1 MIRRPAGGGHLGKLD
16 FMKKALLTTAIT
28 LPILALAAVAFVTI
42 THVRIASATS
52 ITCTPT
58 GFYRD
63 GINMTAAKI
72 NPHGAV
78 SSTVNAIGC
87 NIGVYYG
94 PGAEGAVRHATIY
107 GANYFGVVNN
117 GGRVT
122 ISHSLIH
129 DIGESPFNGTQHGV
143 GVYFVYASGATGEI
157 SNSRIWRY
165 QKGGI
170 VVNGTGDSANVSY
183 NTVTGLGPIGFIAQ
197 NGIQIGYGAHA
208 TVTHNTVSDNSYT
221 GTSTVDGGI
230 IVVGGAY
237 YGSDYTVGTV
247 ISHNTVT
254 NNDVG
259 VWVTD
264 IDQNA
269 NPSATPTN
277 VVVSENHISD
287 NAVTNNYGAVG
298 YQAGVADQG
307 DYDQITN
314 NHICG
319 TGYTSTVASPYL
331 YYIDVTATNNP
342 TVSGNITGQCNGDG
356 VVSTK
361 TEPPAHGPDAIHT
374 TDGGSDR
381 PSATP

>member
-1 MIRRPAGGGHLGKLD
+1 
-16 FMKKALLTTAIT
+16 MKKVLLTTAIT

-42 THVRIASATS
+42 AHVRGASATS

-72 NPHGAV
+72 NPPDSV
-78 SSTVNAIGC
+78 SGTINAAGC

-94 PGAEGAVRHATIY
+94 PGATGSVSHATIY

-129 DIGESPFNGTQHGV
+129 DIGEIPFNGTQHGV

-157 SNSRIWRY
+157 SNNRIWRY

-170 VVNGTGDSANVSY
+170 VVNGTGDSANVSD
-183 NTVTGLGPIGFIAQ
+183 NTVAGLGPIGFIAQ
-197 NGIQIGYGAHA
+197 NGIQIGYGAQA
-208 TVTHNTVSDNSYT
+208 TVTHNTVTDNSYT
-221 GTSTVDGGI
+221 GASTVDGGI

-247 ISHNTVT
+247 ITHNTLT

-264 IDQNA
+264 IDENA
-269 NPSATPTN
+269 NPAATPTN

-287 NAVTNNYGAVG
+287 NSVTNNYGTVG

-319 TGYTSTVASPYL
+319 TGYTATVANPYL

-342 TVSGNITGQCNGDG
+342 TVSGNLTGQCQGDG
-356 VVSTK
+356 VVSTM
-361 TEPPAHGPDAIHT
+361 TEPSARGPDAIHP